1 MSTTIKFKNTIL
13 DDYYS
18 PFVLAWIEKNGAT
31 SEEEIL
37 FDTKLDRPV
46 LKNILV
52 KLFDNEFITTHK
64 NYFKIST
71 EGKYILDRL
80 NISKNLLQLT
90 LQELNSE
97 TENSETDFNDVLI
110 IFENYRNNF
119 YENYLNTQRRLNI
132 WNRIT
137 NTKEFETKTIQFKN
151 ICKQAIISNDIL
163 KTYGKYSSD
172 SKSRVFIT
180 LNNEPKEFEIGSTTW
195 KYLEILKS
203 IKNIKSL
210 SLINKEE
217 DEDTKFFIEFE
228 TLNNIFPSEKHH
240 DDWFDVFNSFKTKD
254 INERTLKSYT
264 RFKKNMF
271 HQIDTAE
278 TDELKLKFFSLPL
291 QETNLKP
298 LYDTLFLLESNS
310 DLNELA
316 ESLNISTNKT
326 SLIIK
331 DLKRAVEKHSQ

>member
-1 MSTTIKFKNTIL
+1 MITTIKYKNTIL
-13 DDYYS
+13 DDDYS

-90 LQELNSE
+90 LQELNI
-97 TENSETDFNDVLI
+97 ETDFNDVLI
-110 IFENYRNNF
+110 IFENYRDNF

-137 NTKEFETKTIQFKN
+137 NTKEFETKTIRFKN
-151 ICKQAIISNDIL
+151 ICRQAIISNDIL

-172 SKSRVFIT
+172 SKSKVFIT

-195 KYLEILKS
+195 KYLDILKS
-203 IKNIKSL
+203 IKNIQSI
-210 SLINKEE
+210 SQINKEE

-228 TLNNIFPSEKHH
+228 TLNNIIPSEKHN

-271 HQIDTAE
+271 HQIDTGKS
-278 TDELKLKFFSLPL
+278 DDLKLKFFSLPI

-310 DLNELA
+310 DLTELA
-316 ESLNISTNKT
+316 ESLNISTKKT
-326 SLIIK
+326 SSIIK
-331 DLKRAVEKHSQ
+331 DLKRAIEKHSHTI